1 MNVDTAVT
9 YLTWL
14 LAGLGAIAVVLLVL
28 IRRWAG
34 RIVVI
39 GVAALLLIVVF
50 AVRHQIGAISTDTP
64 EPLCNGGVSWFGVHL
79 TGPDAFCAKYRT
91 PQP

>member
-28 IRRWAG
+28 MRRWAG
-34 RIVVI
+34 RVVVI
-39 GVAALLLIVVF
+39 GVAALFLIVVF
-50 AVRHQIGAISTDTP
+50 AVRHQIGQISADAP
-64 EPLCNGGVSWFGVHL
+64 EPLCNGGVSWFVVHL
-79 TGPDAFCAKYRT
+79 TGPDAFCVKYRT